1 MAAQYD
7 FLETVTRVEIGS
19 KEAKTLRR
27 DGKIPGIFYYKGET
41 NVNLSFDKQSLLK
54 TLHKG
59 GHIFELELEG
69 TKQYAMIKE
78 VQYHPVTD
86 EIIHLDLMRVRRD
99 EKINISVPL
108 VLEGESIGVAEGGVM
123 MQSLS
128 TVEISCLPENVP
140 EQITLDI
147 TLLALNSSLF
157 VADIIVSSDIAI
169 VTDEQLVIAT
179 ITLPKEEEEPEVE
192 LEEGEEPEEE
202 GEEVEEEGEK
212 SSEGKEKSGSDK
224 GGESPE

>member
-1 MAAQYD
+1 MAAHYD
-7 FLETVTRVEIGS
+7 FLETVKRVETGS
-19 KEAKTLRR
+19 KVAKALRR
-27 DGKIPGIFYYKGET
+27 NGKIPGIFYYKGEE
-41 NVNLSFDKQSLLK
+41 NIKLSFDRQSLLK

-59 GHIFELELEG
+59 GHIFELALEG

-128 TVEISCLPENVP
+128 SVEISCLPENVP
-140 EQITLDI
+140 EQIKLDI

-157 VADIIVSSDIAI
+157 VADIIVSSDITI

-192 LEEGEEPEEE
+192 PEEGEE
-202 GEEVEEEGEK
+202 GEEEGEK

>member
-86 EIIHLDLMRVRRD
+86 EIIHIDLMRVRRD
-99 EKINISVPL
+99 EKITISVPL
-108 VLEGESIGVAEGGVM
+108 VLEGESVGVAEGGVM

-128 TVEISCLPENVP
+128 SAEISCLPENVP
-140 EQITLDI
+140 EQIAFLRLD
-147 TLLALNSSLF
+147 T
-157 VADIIVSSDIAI
+157 DIYEPTIHQLEILYPKLCSGGILHIDDYGHCPGVMKA
-169 VTDEQLVIAT
+169 VDEYFNNKDVWLHRVDYTCRLI
-179 ITLPKEEEEPEVE
+179 IKE
-192 LEEGEEPEEE
+192 
-202 GEEVEEEGEK
+202 
-212 SSEGKEKSGSDK
+212 
-224 GGESPE
+224 

>member
-1 MAAQYD
+1 MAAHYD
-7 FLETVTRVEIGS
+7 FLETVKRVETGS
-19 KEAKTLRR
+19 KVAKALRR
-27 DGKIPGIFYYKGET
+27 NGKIPGIFYYKGEE
-41 NVNLSFDKQSLLK
+41 NIKLSFDRQTLLK

-59 GHIFELELEG
+59 GHIFELDLEG

-108 VLEGESIGVAEGGVM
+108 VLEGEALGVTEGGVM

-169 VTDEQLVIAT
+169 VTDEQLVITT

-192 LEEGEEPEEE
+192 PEEGEEGEE
-202 GEEVEEEGEK
+202 GEEEGEEGEK

-224 GGESPE
+224 GGESAE

>member
-1 MAAQYD
+1 MAAHYD
-7 FLETVTRVEIGS
+7 FLETVKRVETGS
-19 KEAKTLRR
+19 KVAKALRR
-27 DGKIPGIFYYKGET
+27 NGKIPGIFYYKGEE
-41 NVNLSFDKQSLLK
+41 NIKLSFDRQTLLK

-59 GHIFELELEG
+59 GHIFELDLEG

-108 VLEGESIGVAEGGVM
+108 VLEGEALGVTEGGVM

-169 VTDEQLVIAT
+169 VTDEQLVITT
-179 ITLPKEEEEPEVE
+179 ITLPKEAEEPEVE
-192 LEEGEEPEEE
+192 LEEGEEEEGEEE
-202 GEEVEEEGEK
+202 GEEGED

-224 GGESPE
+224 GGESAE

>member
-1 MAAQYD
+1 MAAHYD
-7 FLETVTRVEIGS
+7 FLETVRRVETGS
-19 KEAKTLRR
+19 KVAKALRR
-27 DGKIPGIFYYKGET
+27 NGKIPGIFYYKGEE
-41 NVNLSFDKQSLLK
+41 NIKLSFDRQALLK

-59 GHIFELELEG
+59 GHIFELDLEG

-108 VLEGESIGVAEGGVM
+108 VLEGEALGVTEGGVM

-169 VTDEQLVIAT
+169 VTDEQLVITT

-192 LEEGEEPEEE
+192 PEEGEEGEE
-202 GEEVEEEGEK
+202 GEEEGEEGEK

-224 GGESPE
+224 GGESAE